1 MAEDLYDPL
10 GVPKTA
16 DADAVKKAYRK
27 LAGKLYPDKNPGNAG
42 VEARFKQVNHAYEVL
57 SDPKKRRLY
66 DEFGEEGLREGF
78 DPERMRAYRQW
89 TSRQSRSGP
98 AAGGFPGGP
107 SQPVPLEILIGRA
120 AAIGI

>member
-1 MAEDLYDPL
+1 MAEDLSAPP

-27 LAGKLYPDKNPGNAG
+27 LAGKLHPDKNPGNAG

-89 TSRQSRSGP
+89 ASPQSRGGP
-98 AAGGFPGGP
+98 PPARFPAGP
-107 SQPVPLEILIGRA
+107 SQPFAPEHLFAGA
-120 AAIGI
+120 PP